1 MDFLRNLT
9 MNQMLILVI
18 VVIVLLIGGIV
29 AVSVGQRED
38 TPDYSATPT
47 LPINLG
53 NIQTLEVTPPTAI
66 P

>member
-9 MNQMLILVI
+9 VNQMLILVI
-18 VVIVLLIGGIV
+18 VVLVLLIGGMV

-38 TPDYSATPT
+38 TPDYSVPPT

-53 NIQTLEVTPPTAI
+53 NIQTLKVAPPTAA